1 MALAH
6 LTWFSL
12 ISHLICLK
20 AAASDKRVLSYGRL
34 GTQKPLLLRKR
45 HRSVRSSAQT
55 RFILHPRAAPYCRLD
70 GGLFGGG
77 GWGVSWVLT
86 ADVSAAGGQSLLFQS
101 PTHCAAFTRRSQV
114 YGVQAKG
121 GETLEAAAFHLWRLT
136 VSHTLTLACTSAPKR
151 HLCDSAW
158 YLRLAL
164 GHGLSCKKEHC
175 HAAVGWTGDN
185 PFNPREPGSPPG
197 HVQVKGQRRHSRI
210 SIMLCKSTWS
220 GALALCLRN
229 QNHINTWMI
238 PTGYP
243 FASLDISIVPPS
255 MCVLKG

>member
-1 MALAH
+1 MIAPAH

-55 RFILHPRAAPYCRLD
+55 RFILHPHAAPYCRLD

-77 GWGVSWVLT
+77 GWEVSWVLT

-114 YGVQAKG
+114 CGVRAKG

-164 GHGLSCKKEHC
+164 SHELSCKREHC
-175 HAAVGWTGDN
+175 HAAVG
-185 PFNPREPGSPPG
+185 
-197 HVQVKGQRRHSRI
+197 
-210 SIMLCKSTWS
+210 
-220 GALALCLRN
+220 
-229 QNHINTWMI
+229 
-238 PTGYP
+238 
-243 FASLDISIVPPS
+243 
-255 MCVLKG
+255 

>member
-1 MALAH
+1 MIAQAH

-70 GGLFGGG
+70 GG
-77 GWGVSWVLT
+77 WVGCWQPMSVQLEVKASCFSLPLT
-86 ADVSAAGGQSLLFQS
+86 ALHSHAG
-101 PTHCAAFTRRSQV
+101 PKCVECEPR
-114 YGVQAKG
+114 G

-164 GHGLSCKKEHC
+164 GHGLSCKREHC
-175 HAAVGWTGDN
+175 HAAVGWTRDN
-185 PFNPREPGSPPG
+185 PFNPGESGFPPG
-197 HVQVKGQRRHSRI
+197 LVQVKGLWLEVSQSHFHSALQRAP
-210 SIMLCKSTWS
+210 
-220 GALALCLRN
+220 G
-229 QNHINTWMI
+229 
-238 PTGYP
+238 
-243 FASLDISIVPPS
+243 
-255 MCVLKG
+255 

>member
-1 MALAH
+1 MIAPAH

-12 ISHLICLK
+12 ISHSICLK

-45 HRSVRSSAQT
+45 HLSVRSLEQT
-55 RFILHPRAAPYCRLD
+55 RFILHPCPAPFCRLD

-101 PTHCAAFTRRSQV
+101 PTHCSAFTRRSQV
-114 YGVQAKG
+114 CRVRAKG
-121 GETLEAAAFHLWRLT
+121 GETLEAAALHLWRLT
-136 VSHTLTLACTSAPKR
+136 VSHTLTLPCTSAPKR

-164 GHGLSCKKEHC
+164 DHGLSCKRAHC
-175 HAAVGWTGDN
+175 HAAVGQHG
-185 PFNPREPGSPPG
+185 
-197 HVQVKGQRRHSRI
+197 
-210 SIMLCKSTWS
+210 
-220 GALALCLRN
+220 
-229 QNHINTWMI
+229 
-238 PTGYP
+238 
-243 FASLDISIVPPS
+243 
-255 MCVLKG
+255 